1 MVRRRGVERRT
12 ARTPVIAFILL
23 IPMIQFMASGCSP
36 AVPKNRLPEPILEE
50 NHELLDLYWEAW
62 NLINQARMRGNR
74 TNLFPSKYLNPE
86 DKNVIDQWSTLSMSL
101 FSMYGYRE
109 YPVMES
115 LDLFYRKQRSD
126 GFIARA
132 YITHSGDPL
141 HLPTLLDPMIH
152 PPLFAWAELKY
163 FALSADTARLQ
174 RVFPVLEKYFRW
186 IDQFCRGKYEAG
198 DLYYTTPTGSGMMNL
213 PRGDIE
219 SGGWTDLSAQMAL
232 FADQMKQIAVI
243 LNMPEKRQYYNRKYS
258 EISTSIRSKL
268 WLPDSSFFYDITREG
283 KIAGIRTIVG
293 FWPLLAGIPDQTDA
307 ANLIEHLKD
316 SSDFRLIHMFPSV
329 SIREL
334 EYDPR
339 GFYWRGGVWGITN
352 YMIIQGLLR
361 YGQVDFAREAA
372 RNHLNNMMSVYR
384 EFDIDTDGESPES
397 NNELIGKIWELYA
410 PEEPGPGTRWDAKNF
425 CQPDHVSFS
434 GHGPIS
440 MLIENILGFSADAP
454 NDALYWRITRSDRHG
469 IRHFSFG
476 DNILSVWTEPQPE
489 RPELLSIQG
498 STDSD
503 IDLTIIPVCMQRTGR
518 TEADSFAVHFDPGP
532 VAVSFIPQNYIIKDR
547 FGR

>member
-1 MVRRRGVERRT
+1 MVRRRAAERRT

-23 IPMIQFMASGCSP
+23 ITLIQFMTSGCGPTVS
-36 AVPKNRLPEPILEE
+36 KSRLPEPILED
-50 NHELLDLYWEAW
+50 NRELVDLYWEAW
-62 NLINQARMRGNR
+62 RLINQARMWGNR
-74 TNLFPSKYLNPE
+74 RNQFPSKYLNPE
-86 DKNVIDQWSTLSMSL
+86 DKSVIDQWSTLSMSL

-115 LDLFYRKQRSD
+115 LDLFYQKQRSD

-132 YITHSGDPL
+132 YITQSGDPL

-163 FALSADTARLQ
+163 FSLSADTARLQ

-186 IDQFCRGKYEAG
+186 IDQFCRGKYEAS
-198 DLYYTTPTGSGMMNL
+198 DLYYTTPIGSGMMNL

-232 FADQMKQIAVI
+232 FADHLKQIAVI
-243 LNMPEKRQYYNRKYS
+243 LDLPEKHQYYTRKYS

-268 WLPDSSFFYDITREG
+268 WDPDSSFFYDVTREG
-283 KIAGIRTIVG
+283 KIAKVRTVAG
-293 FWPLLAGIPDQTDA
+293 FWPLLAGIPGQTDA

-316 SSDFRLIHMFPSV
+316 SSDFGLIHMFPSV
-329 SIREL
+329 SAREPD
-334 EYDPR
+334 YDSR

-361 YGQVDFAREAA
+361 YRQEDFAREAA
-372 RNHLNNMMSVYR
+372 LNHLNNMLSVYR
-384 EFDIDTDGESPES
+384 EFDIVTDEENPES
-397 NNELIGKIWELYA
+397 NSELIGNIWELYA
-410 PEEPGPGTRWDAKNF
+410 PEEAAPGTRWDAKKD
-425 CQPDHVSFS
+425 CQPDHISFS

-469 IRHFSFG
+469 IRHLSFG
-476 DNILSVWTEPQPE
+476 DNTVSVWTEAQPE
-489 RPELLSIQG
+489 RPDLLSIQG
-498 STDSD
+498 NTDSD
-503 IDLTIIPVCMQRTGR
+503 VDLMII

-532 VAVSFIPQNYIIKDR
+532 VEVSFIPQNYITRGR